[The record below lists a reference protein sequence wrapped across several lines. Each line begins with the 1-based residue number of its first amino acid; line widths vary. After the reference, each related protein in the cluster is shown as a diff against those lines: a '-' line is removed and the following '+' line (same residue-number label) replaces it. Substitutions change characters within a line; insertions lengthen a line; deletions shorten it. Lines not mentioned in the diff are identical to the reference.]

1 MSTNDLLSE
10 ENKKRCLE
18 DFKNLMPLRSSKSTK
33 SSAAVLIPII
43 PSNENVGLLY
53 TKRSPHLRKHAREVC
68 FPGGKVD
75 EGETP
80 TEAAVRES
88 FEELGLH
95 PEQIDVWA
103 TMPALSNHT
112 GKMKYNYKNLNFV
125 VEFSFLQTLKS
136 ELSLDVDYRFQE

>member
-18 DFKNLMPLRSSKSTK
+18 DYKNLMPLRSSKSTK

-80 TEAAVRES
+80 TEAALRES

-112 GKMKYNYKNLNFV
+112 GNLNFIV
-125 VEFSFLQTLKS
+125 GFFLLTLKIG
-136 ELSLDVDYRFQE
+136 LFLDVDYRFQE